1 MVSNPENSYHRGRS
15 RREKEASAECMA
27 LATCDFLGDSVSL
40 WWILHLTMLNLLS
53 YNRAQMI
60 TVSKEDYLKAIL
72 EAESEGETVI
82 SATLAHWLSVSP
94 PAVTMALRR
103 LKKDSL
109 VRVQGDGH
117 VGLTPAGRKIARKLT
132 LRHHLIERML
142 SEMFGMEWYKVHDEA
157 ERLEHAVSR
166 DFEAKLLRKLGRGG
180 ACPHGNLSE
189 LESPASRR
197 RRGLLLLAHAEP
209 AKHYVVSGIYERDRQ
224 LLEFLEGRGVR
235 PGARLQVSGRN
246 YDQTL
251 SLHTD
256 AGAVSLGRMAAER
269 VWVIAEAGPG
279 KPISSSRRERKVLVH
294 NSPK

>member
-1 MVSNPENSYHRGRS
+1 
-15 RREKEASAECMA
+15 
-27 LATCDFLGDSVSL
+27 
-40 WWILHLTMLNLLS
+40 
-53 YNRAQMI
+53 MI

-103 LKKDSL
+103 LKKDGL
-109 VRVQGDGH
+109 VRIYSEGR

-157 ERLEHAVSR
+157 ERLEHAVSP
-166 DFEAKLLRKLGRGG
+166 DFEGKLLNKLGRGG

-197 RRGLLLLAHAEP
+197 RRGLLLLAHAE
-209 AKHYVVSGIYERDRQ
+209 AGKNYQVSGIYERDRH
-224 LLEFLEGRGVR
+224 LLEFLEHRGIR
-235 PGARLQVSGRN
+235 PGARVHVSRRN

-251 SLHTD
+251 TLHTD
-256 AGAVSLGRMAAER
+256 AGDVSLGVSAADR
-269 VWVIAEAGPG
+269 VWVRPARG
-279 KPISSSRRERKVLVH
+279 SSSI
-294 NSPK
+294 SAS